1 MAMKIWILLLLTL
14 IHFPFIRSFAQIT
27 VADYQRADLT
37 RQFNDLV
44 YNSVISPTWVGQTR
58 KFWYEI
64 RTRRGREY
72 FLVNAQTKDK
82 NPAFDQEKLAGLLS
96 LSLGTSVKPFAL
108 PISNI
113 EFNEGLTE
121 MEFVADSIRWKLLLE
136 RNELVKIERIQ
147 PDRRARR
154 HWATVDTEQDGPP
167 VISPDSVWVAF
178 IKDFNVFIRRRDNGE
193 NFQLSF
199 DGSKGEYYSTNLH
212 WSPNSRFL
220 AVNKIRPHTPRFLYL
235 LESTPDDQLRP
246 KFHKLEYLR
255 PGDALQIR
263 KPSLFNIEEKRQ
275 IPVNTQAFEHQYHL
289 TNLRWREDSRA
300 FSFEFN
306 QRGHQVYQVVEV
318 SSTDGRVRVVI
329 DERSPTFIDYS
340 GKRFRHDVGDG
351 REIIWASER
360 DGWNHLYLYDGRTGR
375 IINQITSGEWVVRGV
390 VHVNDNQRYI
400 IFRGAGRH
408 KEEDPY
414 LVRYYRINFDG
425 RGLRELT
432 PEPANH
438 RAVFS
443 SDHQYFINTYSR
455 IDLPPVTVLRR
466 ATDGAL
472 LMELERADISDLVAR
487 GWQTPEVFSALGRD
501 GKTMIWG
508 NIYRPTNFDPTK
520 SYPVIEAIYAGPHS
534 AFVPKSFRPFLSR
547 ITCLVEL
554 GFIVVQIDGM
564 GTSQR
569 SKAFHDVAWR
579 NLRDAGFPDR
589 ILWMQAAARKFPY
602 MDIERVGIFGTSA
615 GGQSAMGALLFHP
628 YFYDAAVALNGCHDN
643 RMDKIWWNE
652 QWMGYPIGPHYI
664 ESSNVVNAHKLQGD
678 LLLMLGELD
687 DNVDPASTLQVV
699 DALIEANK
707 DFEFVMFPGRRHGLS
722 GPYVE
727 RRIRDFF
734 VRHLL
739 NYQPPDWNRMS
750 ND

>member
-1 MAMKIWILLLLTL
+1 MAMKIWIVLLITLTP
-14 IHFPFIRSFAQIT
+14 FPFIRSFAQIT
-27 VADYQRADLT
+27 VANYQRADLT

-58 KFWYEI
+58 TFWYEI

-96 LSLGTSVKPFAL
+96 TSLGTSVKPFAL

-121 MEFVADSIRWKLLLE
+121 MEFVADSVRWKLLLE
-136 RNELVKIERIQ
+136 RYELVKIERIQ
-147 PDRRARR
+147 PDRHARR

-178 IKDFNVFIRRRDNGE
+178 INDFNVFLRRRDSGE

-199 DGSKGEYYSTNLH
+199 DGSKGEYYSTHLQ

-220 AVNKIRPHTPRFLYL
+220 AVNKIRPHIPRFLYL
-235 LESTPDDQLRP
+235 LESTPADQLRP
-246 KFHKLEYLR
+246 RLQKLEYLR

-263 KPSLFNIEEKRQ
+263 KPSLFDVVEKRQ
-275 IPVNTQAFEHQYHL
+275 IPVNTQAFEHQYNL
-289 TNLRWREDSRA
+289 TNFRWREDSRA
-300 FSFEFN
+300 FTFEFN

-360 DGWNHLYLYDGRTGR
+360 DGWNHLYLFDGRTGR

-408 KEEDPY
+408 KDEDPY

-432 PEPANH
+432 PEPVNH

-520 SYPVIEAIYAGPHS
+520 SYPIIEAIYAGPHS

-579 NLRDAGFPDR
+579 NLKDAGFPDR
-589 ILWMQAAARKFPY
+589 ILWMQAAARKYPY

-615 GGQSAMGALLFHP
+615 GGQSAMGALLFHG

-652 QWMGYPIGPHYI
+652 QWMGYPIGPHYK